1 MNMRRLSLILLLI
14 LLVSAGVSCRQT
26 GRDLTGKYRAVPIP
40 GDGKA
45 LELELKSDGK
55 GSWKM
60 GHEDFSFT
68 WEDRGDEVWLHTRAG
83 GVVAGRIGEDRSI
96 HVSLP
101 AVGSFRFEKLEP

>member
-1 MNMRRLSLILLLI
+1 MRRRSLILILI
-14 LLVSAGVSCRQT
+14 LLISMGVSCRPT
-26 GRDLTGKYRAVPIP
+26 GGDLVGKYRAAPPP
-40 GDGKA
+40 GDDKA
-45 LELELKSDGK
+45 LMLELKRDGK

-68 WEDRGDEVWLHTRAG
+68 WEDRGDEVWLHTKTG

-101 AVGSFRFEKLEP
+101 AVGSFRFEKVEP